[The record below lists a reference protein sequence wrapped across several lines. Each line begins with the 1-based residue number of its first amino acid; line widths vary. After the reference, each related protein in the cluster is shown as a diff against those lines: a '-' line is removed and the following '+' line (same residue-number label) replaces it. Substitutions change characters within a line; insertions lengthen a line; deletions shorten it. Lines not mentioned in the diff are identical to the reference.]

1 MSKTYYLIDNRTKSS
16 IDVIELGEED
26 LSIINNIHNFFNV
39 QEIIKEIK
47 KGVLLL
53 IEDNEDNNFLN
64 MYKEFSE
71 NNDHDNCKL
80 MLKAV
85 LRNAEDYDYIN
96 KTLEILK
103 LV

>member
-53 IEDNEDNNFLN
+53 IEDNED
-64 MYKEFSE
+64 FSE